1 MTKKIQTVS
10 LSTTDKA
17 FNQKF
22 NKRLRINES
31 INTKVEKEVNKIIND
46 IKKHGNKSLLKYI
59 NKFDKSFASNPSKLK
74 VTKNEIKKSYSLVS
88 QIEIANLKKAISRIK
103 KFSKKQLSSSWSY
116 NEQGSILGE
125 KVTAIES
132 VGIYVPGGKASY
144 PSTVLMNAIPAR
156 VAGVEKII
164 MCSPI
169 KEIKHHALAIVAADL
184 CRVDEIYKM
193 GGAHAIAALAYGTE
207 TISGVEKIVGPGNIY
222 VSIAKKVVFGNVG
235 IDNIAG
241 PSEVVVV
248 ADQTNNPDI
257 VAMDLF
263 SQAEHD
269 ELAQPI
275 LISKSARALD
285 MIKASMNKLISDMT
299 REDIIRK
306 SFLKRGMLIK
316 TRSDSETADLV
327 NKIAPEHLEIMNKTS
342 SKILNKVR
350 NAGAIFLGENSP
362 EVFGDYCAGPNH
374 VLPTSGSARFSSPL
388 GVYDFQKRSSLIK
401 LSKKLAHQLS
411 HIAFSIATAEG
422 LDAHAKSAKYR
433 GKSN

>member
-1 MTKKIQTVS
+1 MKKIQTS
-10 LSTTDKA
+10 YLCTTEKEFD
-17 FNQKF
+17 QKF
-22 NKRLRINES
+22 SKRLRINEVV
-31 INTKVEKEVNKIIND
+31 NAKAEKEVQKIINN
-46 IKKHGNKSLLKYI
+46 IKKGGNKALLKCI
-59 NKFDKSFASNPSKLK
+59 KSFDKISIKDVNKIKIS
-74 VTKNEIKKSYSLVS
+74 KNEIKRSYTLVS
-88 QIEIANLKKAISRIK
+88 KTEIANLKKAISRIK

-116 NEQGSILGE
+116 NEQGSWLGE

-144 PSTVLMNAIPAR
+144 PSTVLMNAIPAK
-156 VAGVEKII
+156 VAGVKKII

-169 KEIKHHALAIVAADL
+169 NEIDNHALAIVAADL
-184 CRVDEIYKM
+184 CGVDDVYKM
-193 GGAHAIAALAYGTE
+193 GGAHAIATLAYGTE
-207 TISGVEKIVGPGNIY
+207 TIKGVEKIVGPGNIY
-222 VSIAKKVVFGNVG
+222 VSIAKKIVFGNVG

-248 ADQTNNPDI
+248 ADHANNPDV

-275 LISKSARALD
+275 LISKSARALE
-285 MIKASMNKLISDMT
+285 MIKASMNRLISEMK

-306 SFLKRGMLIK
+306 SFSTRGMLIK
-316 TRSDSETADLV
+316 TKSDSETADLI
-327 NKIAPEHLEIMNKTS
+327 NKIAPEHLEIMIKSS
-342 SKILNKVR
+342 SKILDKVR

-388 GVYDFQKRSSLIK
+388 GVYDFQKRSSVIK
-401 LSKKLAHQLS
+401 LSKKLAKELS
-411 HIAFSIATAEG
+411 KIAFSIATAEG
-422 LDAHAKSAKYR
+422 LDAHARSAKYR

>member
-1 MTKKIQTVS
+1 MKS
-10 LSTTDKA
+10 LINIPYLKTIDNSFSKH
-17 FNQKF
+17 FNA
-22 NKRLRINES
+22 RLRINKS
-31 INTKVEKEVNKIIND
+31 VNLQAEKDVLRM
-46 IKKHGNKSLLKYI
+46 IKDVRSNGNKSLLKLIAKYDNI
-59 NKFDKSFASNPSKLK
+59 EIGKISNLK
-74 VTKNEIKKSYSLVS
+74 VSKSEIENAYSCVSKS
-88 QIEIANLKKAISRIK
+88 QISNLKKAISRIK

-116 NEQGSILGE
+116 KENGSLLGE
-125 KVTAIES
+125 KVTSIES

-144 PSTVLMNAIPAR
+144 PSTVLMNAIPAK

-169 KEIKHHALAIVAADL
+169 EDISSHALAIVAADL
-184 CRVDEIYKM
+184 CDVDIILKM

-207 TISGVEKIVGPGNIY
+207 TIEGVDKIVGPGNIY
-222 VSIAKKVVFGNVG
+222 VSTAKKIVFGDVG

-248 ADQTNNPDI
+248 ADETNNPDM

-275 LISKSARALD
+275 LISKSTIAINR
-285 MIKASMNKLISDMT
+285 IISSMNMLVSDMP
-299 REDIIRK
+299 RKNIIIK
-306 SFLKRGMLIK
+306 SFEKRGMIIK
-316 TRSDSETADLV
+316 TKNDSESIMLI
-327 NKIAPEHLEIMNKTS
+327 NEIAPEHLEIMCKNHNKIV
-342 SKILNKVR
+342 KDVK

-388 GVYDFQKRSSLIK
+388 GVYDFQKRSSVIK
-401 LSKKLAHQLS
+401 LSKTLASELS
-411 HIAFSIATAEG
+411 KIASSIATAEG
-422 LDAHAKSAKYR
+422 LAAHAQSAKFR
-433 GKSN
+433 DKN